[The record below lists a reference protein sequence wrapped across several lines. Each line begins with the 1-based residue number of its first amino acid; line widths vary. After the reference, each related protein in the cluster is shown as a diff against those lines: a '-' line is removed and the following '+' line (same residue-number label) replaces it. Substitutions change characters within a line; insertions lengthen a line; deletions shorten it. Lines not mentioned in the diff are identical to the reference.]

1 MSSQRTEIPAEDI
14 RRQQMICERLR
25 ERFSAMSHPPL
36 ALVDTYGCQQ
46 NEADS
51 ERLRGMLAEMGFGFT
66 EEESEADIVV
76 VNTCAVREHAEM
88 RVLGNVGALSHT
100 KKANRDQLI
109 VVCGCMAQAPGMA
122 ERIRRSYPYV
132 DLVFGPQ
139 VMWRF
144 PELLERRLS
153 EGKRVFE
160 VPDEPG
166 SVAEGLPVRRKD
178 GVKAWLS
185 IMHGCNNFC
194 TYCIVPYV
202 RGRERSRR
210 PEDVLEEARQL
221 IAEGKKDITLL
232 GQNVNSYGKDL
243 DDPVDFADLLRMIDD
258 LPGDFVIRFMTSHPK
273 DASEKLFR
281 TMAECTKVARVIHL
295 PFQAGNDRV
304 LKAMNRGYTRREYM
318 EKVALARSLI
328 PDLVRTSDIIVGFP
342 GETEEEFGDT
352 LSLLEQVRFDALFTF
367 IYSPRPGTPA
377 ARMEDPFTREEKQ
390 VHFDALTEL
399 ANRISAEKHAAYI
412 GTRQRVLVD
421 GETGR
426 DEYNLS
432 ARTNGGRL
440 VHLKGDPA
448 LVGQFVEVDIT
459 DGNTWALYGTLSAG
473 DTDCG

>member
-144 PELLERRLS
+144 PELLEHRLS
-153 EGKRVFE
+153 GGKRVFE

-281 TMAECTKVARVIHL
+281 TMAECAKVARVIHL

-318 EKVALARSLI
+318 EKVALARSLM
-328 PDLVRTSDIIVGFP
+328 PDLVLTSDIIVGFP

-390 VHFDALTEL
+390 ARFDRLLETQ
-399 ANRISAEKHAAYI
+399 NRISAEKHREYV
-412 GTRQRVLVD
+412 GRTVRVLTD
-421 GETGR
+421 GTGENRAGLPETT
-426 DEYNLS
+426 
-432 ARTNGGRL
+432 ARTDGGRL
-440 VHLKGDPA
+440 VRIPGKLP
-448 LVGQFVEVDIT
+448 VGVFLNVKIT
-459 DGNTWALYGTLSAG
+459 DSSTWALSGQPE
-473 DTDCG
+473 DRD